1 MSLIV
6 LLLNPKKMSL
16 SISLLSHHT
25 STFMLYNFITLF
37 IKIFF
42 FSLVFHAYE
51 YYSSKYFFFLWFF
64 MLMSTIHQ
72 NIFFSLVFH
81 AYEYLGI
88 PFSTITPKSLTITS
102 TSQFSF
108 CISINS
114 FFFHNDILTQLN
126 YLIPHPY
133 IISPFLPPI
142 YVMIFITF
150 YMNNLYQHI
159 YYNSCF
165 HI

>member
-1 MSLIV
+1 
-6 LLLNPKKMSL
+6 
-16 SISLLSHHT
+16 
-25 STFMLYNFITLF
+25 
-37 IKIFF
+37 
-42 FSLVFHAYE
+42 
-51 YYSSKYFFFLWFF
+51 
-64 MLMSTIHQ
+64 MSTIHQ

-150 YMNNLYQHI
+150 YIDNLYINIFTTIHI
-159 YYNSCF
+159 FKNKVLTFIKLCKSFPFTFCSLKPRF
-165 HI
+165 HV